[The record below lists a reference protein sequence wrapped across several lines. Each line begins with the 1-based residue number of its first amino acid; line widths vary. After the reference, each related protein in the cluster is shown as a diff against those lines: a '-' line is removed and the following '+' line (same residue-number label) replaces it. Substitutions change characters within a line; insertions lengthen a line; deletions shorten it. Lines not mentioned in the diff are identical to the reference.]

1 MKDITLEMFNLAKMY
16 IFNDM
21 HKAKK
26 IKVTSKFSAYLEET
40 CHTDF
45 LDVTEKS
52 KYDGTWGQFESIP
65 IEIDDTIENE
75 YYELVYEEE
84 NNNDI

>member
-1 MKDITLEMFNLAKMY
+1 MNNITPEMFNLAKMY
-16 IFNDM
+16 IFSNT

-26 IKVTSKFSAYLEET
+26 IKVTSKFAAYLEET

-52 KYDGTWGQFESIP
+52 KYEGPWGQFESIP

-75 YYELVYEEE
+75 YYELVY
-84 NNNDI
+84 

>member
-1 MKDITLEMFNLAKMY
+1 MNDITLEMFNLAKMY
-16 IFNDM
+16 ILNNM

-26 IKVTSKFSAYLEET
+26 IKVTSKFATYLEET

-45 LDVTEKS
+45 LDVKDKP
-52 KYDGTWGQFESIP
+52 KYEGTWGQFESVS

-75 YYELVYEEE
+75 YYELVY
-84 NNNDI
+84 